1 MYRSELGTGKSGIAS
16 HKFEDDKPRNPDFL
30 ALQTK
35 STYKSTK
42 STLRKEEGKSAGGIY
57 RRSAGGQ
64 REIR

>member
-1 MYRSELGTGKSGIAS
+1 MYRSELGTGKSGITS
-16 HKFEDDKPRNPDFL
+16 HISEDDKPRNPNFL

-42 STLRKEEGKSAGGIY
+42 STLRKEGKSAGGIY
-57 RRSAGGQ
+57 RRSAGGL